1 MLFFSRTIDHQN
13 HREDV
18 HYYYDTVDITSVR
31 PNSTEWLR
39 LPGFYPVRGG
49 GGGGGLKS
57 AFSYEMGLLHL
68 SVHSLQN
75 LCVPSG
81 PLPYIFK
88 ATLVTLN
95 SSRTGNIPSCDRSCW
110 GPRRPTL
117 THGLLQILAED
128 KMQA

>member
-18 HYYYDTVDITSVR
+18 HYTVDITSVR

-39 LPGFYPVRGG
+39 CRVLSSGG
-49 GGGGGLKS
+49 GGGGELKS

-75 LCVPSG
+75 LCVPM
-81 PLPYIFK
+81 
-88 ATLVTLN
+88 N
-95 SSRTGNIPSCDRSCW
+95 
-110 GPRRPTL
+110 
-117 THGLLQILAED
+117 Q
-128 KMQA
+128 